1 MSTMVQRPIVL
12 RTGDVTGDGVLHSR
26 AFDAGERK
34 IRAAKIWA
42 LMWLFAVLSLPI
54 IIAHFVLVPGFL
66 IAGPVLAVKRY
77 RVTEVPDHVSG
88 RCPAGNEEF
97 TLALEASDH
106 LPMWSHCPVC
116 NSSLQLLEKEGPTPP
131 SPEGA

>member
-1 MSTMVQRPIVL
+1 MATMVERPIVL
-12 RTGDVTGDGVLHSR
+12 KSGDIIGDGVLHLQ
-26 AFDAGERK
+26 AFDDRERK
-34 IRAAKIWA
+34 IRAAKTWA

-66 IAGPVLAVKRY
+66 IAGPVMAIRRY

-88 RCPAGNEEF
+88 LCPSGKEEF
-97 TLALEASDH
+97 TLPLETSDR

-116 NSSLQLLEKEGPTPP
+116 KSSLQLLEKE
-131 SPEGA
+131 SFGAA

>member
-1 MSTMVQRPIVL
+1 MTTMMQRPIVL
-12 RTGDVTGDGVLHSR
+12 KSGEATGDGVLHLR
-26 AFDAGERK
+26 AFDDRERK

-66 IAGPVLAVKRY
+66 IAGPVMAVKRY

-88 RCPAGNEEF
+88 VCPSRKDEF

-106 LPMWSHCPVC
+106 LPMWKHCPVC
-116 NSSLQLLEKEGPTPP
+116 QASLQLSEKD
-131 SPEGA
+131 GAGTA